1 MSGPASDNDY
11 YELRMYEMIQARMEG
26 MHDIMGRVTPPLF
39 ARHGFRRPLALWEGF
54 AGPIAPIYGYLIRW
68 SNLDDRMRAW
78 GNFYSDPEWLA
89 AMTANYEGEQ
99 RVERAHICFM
109 RASPVWAKFRGA
121 GDAELDGRYELRRY
135 DLSGLDGWQ
144 AAEDLSADLVLLER
158 NGGRVLGVFDVILGS
173 FSPQTVVF
181 VAWPGAMT
189 MRQQAIATQNS
200 TAALQFDSYMLRPA
214 RYGIAR
220 ENFAAHP
227 EIAV

>member
-11 YELRMYEMIQARMEG
+11 YELRMYEMIQSRMEG

-39 ARHGFRRPLALWEGF
+39 ARHGFRRPLALWEGY

-89 AMTANYEGEQ
+89 AMTANYGGEQ

-109 RASPVWAKFRGA
+109 RASPVWARFRGA
-121 GDAELDGRYELRRY
+121 GEAELDGQYELRRY
-135 DLSGLDGWQ
+135 DLSGGNDRH
-144 AAEDLSADLVLLER
+144 ASEILSADLAGLER

-181 VAWPGAMT
+181 LAWPLDMSMHRQAAAMLT
-189 MRQQAIATQNS
+189 G
-200 TAALQFDSYMLRPA
+200 TAALPFDSYMLRPA